1 MTWQVLVIDDE
12 RIIRNGLKQFVN
24 RSSLP
29 FICEH
34 TAEDAPEALDIAKQI
49 KPDVFFVD
57 INMTGMNGLDL
68 IQLLKKQFPQAIMV
82 VISGYDDFQYAR
94 QAIQLRVFDYLL
106 KPVPKSDFL
115 LLLQKIDIHLANQQH
130 QIIKTQQKETAHLS
144 PIIADVTT
152 YLETHY
158 QDAALTGVKVATMFH
173 INHTYLSKRMKQE
186 LGVSFI
192 DYLTHLRIE
201 KAIELLDDTML
212 NIKINDLS
220 KKVGYQNPYY
230 FSRLFKQHIGV
241 SPLNYKQK
249 KNK

>member
-1 MTWQVLVIDDE
+1 M
-12 RIIRNGLKQFVN
+12 
-24 RSSLP
+24 
-29 FICEH
+29 
-34 TAEDAPEALDIAKQI
+34 

-82 VISGYDDFQYAR
+82 VISGYDDFEYAR
-94 QAIQLRVFDYLL
+94 QAIQLQVFDYLL
-106 KPVPKSDFL
+106 KPVPKSDFY
-115 LLLQKIDIHLANQQH
+115 LLLQKIDTCLKKQQ
-130 QIIKTQQKETAHLS
+130 QQTTTSQKKQTAHLS

-152 YLETHY
+152 YLENHY
-158 QDAALTGVKVATMFH
+158 QDASLSGVKVATIFH

-186 LGVSFI
+186 LGLSFI
-192 DYLTHLRIE
+192 DYLTQLRIE

-230 FSRLFKQHIGV
+230 FSRLFKQRIGV
-241 SPLNYKQK
+241 SPLYYKQEK
-249 KNK
+249 EL